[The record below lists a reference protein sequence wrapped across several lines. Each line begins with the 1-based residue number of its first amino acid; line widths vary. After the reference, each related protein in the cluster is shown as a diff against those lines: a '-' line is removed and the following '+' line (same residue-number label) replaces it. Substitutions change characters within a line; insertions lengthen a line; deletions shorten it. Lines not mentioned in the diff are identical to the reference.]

1 MSSAHSGPYKSRL
14 FNFLLSNYQQFSD
27 ACDRTWRNI
36 RYATSATTQILLYP
50 IYLILQNTPL
60 SNFTLPTPKV
70 SPSLPSAE
78 TTAKENPQPQPSSH
92 PTLLLAIDN
101 TIAEIE
107 PQIKPVATT
116 LFHNFH
122 LWIFSTL
129 NYLLKEPTDNL
140 NPSLRVSVP
149 LPDPW
154 KTSKPPLPLTNSQP
168 QFRLNST
175 SPKTRTPQLP
185 PSQTLPNFPKLESQ
199 ILEQLN
205 HHQGSQLQLATS
217 PNTPLTE
224 GGSIAYSQK
233 REVEDKPLWLETPA
247 EAIGYVKHPLQSL
260 IEWLDRV
267 IAIAEQIIIKIV
279 NWLKSSPHLSI
290 LQKLAPP
297 RS

>member
-1 MSSAHSGPYKSRL
+1 MSSAYSGPYKSHL
-14 FNFLLSNYQQFSD
+14 FNFLLSNYQQFTD
-27 ACDRTWRNI
+27 ACDRTWRNV
-36 RYATSATTQILLYP
+36 RYATSTATQILLYP

-60 SNFTLPTPKV
+60 SNLKLPTSKI
-70 SPSLPSAE
+70 PSLPSE
-78 TTAKENPQPQPSSH
+78 QTTANHNPQPQPSSP
-92 PTLLLAIDN
+92 PTLLLSIDN

-107 PQIKPVATT
+107 PQIKPVATQ

-122 LWIFSTL
+122 LWIFSAL
-129 NYLLKEPTDNL
+129 NYLQKEPTHNL
-140 NPSLRVSVP
+140 KPSLSVSVP
-149 LPDPW
+149 LRDPW
-154 KTSKPPLPLTNSQP
+154 KTSQPRLTNSQP
-168 QFRLNST
+168 QFTLNST
-175 SPKTRTPQLP
+175 SLNTPTPQLP
-185 PSQTLPNFPKLESQ
+185 PTQPIPNFPKLESQ

-205 HHQGSQLQLATS
+205 HYQRSQLQLATTN
-217 PNTPLTE
+217 NTPLTE

-233 REVEDKPLWLETPA
+233 RQVENQPNYLETPA
-247 EAIGYVKHPLQSL
+247 QAIGYVKHPLQSL